1 MRRFIV
7 WTADL
12 REFRVDSYSR
22 AHAERQVLS
31 ATNGRAVISLVN
43 AMIEVAIWLFR
54 DINNHHY

>member
-12 REFRVDSYSR
+12 REFRVDAYSR

-31 ATNGRAVISLVN
+31 ATNGRAVISGVK
-43 AMIEVAIWLFR
+43 EVR
-54 DINNHHY
+54 Q